1 MKHILIVDD
10 NEQIRDSLS
19 SYLSHTLKNYTVLT
33 AEDGVQAIK
42 TMDSFPISIVLTDLE
57 MPNIDG
63 YGVIMHAKKH
73 HPSVPVC
80 IMTGSWTTDLLMLV
94 RKLGLVPCIEKPF
107 RFEEVE
113 QMIIGL
119 LEKGAATSVVTSQ
132 YEGYGEASP
141 QPRMNMQ
148 AQECRAVYT

>member
-10 NEQIRDSLS
+10 NQQIRDSLS
-19 SYLSHTLKNYTVLT
+19 SYLSHRLKNYTVLT

-42 TMDSFPISIVLTDLE
+42 TMDSFPISFVLTDLE

-80 IMTGSWTTDLLMLV
+80 IMTGSWTTDLLLLV

-113 QMIIGL
+113 QLIIEL
-119 LEKGAATSVVTSQ
+119 LEKGAATSIVTSQ

-148 AQECRAVYT
+148 APESCGVYT